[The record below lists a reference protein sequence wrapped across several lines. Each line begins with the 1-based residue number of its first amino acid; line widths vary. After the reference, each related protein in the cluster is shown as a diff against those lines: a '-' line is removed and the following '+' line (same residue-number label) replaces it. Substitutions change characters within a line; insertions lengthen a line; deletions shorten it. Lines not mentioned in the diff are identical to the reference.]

1 VLNISPTVAE
11 EVLERFLQM
20 AHTVPVIGID
30 PAELAWIRMLV
41 LLLRHPDPVV
51 PELTRQALRYLEAA
65 ASRSGVSRTGREAAP
80 AIQR

>member
-1 VLNISPTVAE
+1 MLNISPTVAE
-11 EVLERFLQM
+11 EVLERLLQM

-65 ASRSGVSRTGREAAP
+65 ASRSGVSRAGRDTAP

>member
-1 VLNISPTVAE
+1 MLNISPTVAE
-11 EVLERFLQM
+11 EILERSLQM
-20 AHTVPVIGID
+20 ANTVPVIGIE

-65 ASRSGVSRTGREAAP
+65 ASRSGVSPSGRDAA